1 MAQRTRVLRR
11 TDERSCYVYL
21 RQRGCVFTW
30 VHWLV
35 ILSARNHKNYQL
47 DPFVIDS
54 EANRLAWNGLLPQTK
69 AMPCT
74 KTVNVQHV
82 AVLRSREILPVSGS
96 RLVTERVPGR
106 SFSHQP
112 YYCAL
117 TALIAVSG
125 LSLSFPK
132 ANDAAAHY
140 TISQVKLPVEN
151 EMSYENSI
159 SSVSSITNVITSK
172 RNLQFWSKLSDDSS
186 GTFHILWQVLKLSS
200 FLFTHLFQLET
211 DMHTIRFCS
220 FVNR

>member
-1 MAQRTRVLRR
+1 
-11 TDERSCYVYL
+11 
-21 RQRGCVFTW
+21 
-30 VHWLV
+30 
-35 ILSARNHKNYQL
+35 
-47 DPFVIDS
+47 
-54 EANRLAWNGLLPQTK
+54 
-69 AMPCT
+69 MPCT

-186 GTFHILWQVLKLSS
+186 GTFHIL
-200 FLFTHLFQLET
+200 
-211 DMHTIRFCS
+211 
-220 FVNR
+220 